1 MDLARSLAR
10 ILDEKQARDIRS
22 LDVRGTSSIT
32 DFHILATGTSSPHLR
47 ALANELRARM
57 KAQNV
62 PAYRNSGTPES
73 GWMVSDF
80 VDVIVH
86 LFAPEARAYYDLDQ
100 LWKNAPVV
108 TLE

>member
-1 MDLARSLAR
+1 M
-10 ILDEKQARDIRS
+10 
-22 LDVRGTSSIT
+22 
-32 DFHILATGTSSPHLR
+32 
-47 ALANELRARM
+47 
-57 KAQNV
+57 
-62 PAYRNSGTPES
+62 PAYRHSGTPES